1 MVGLLSRPS
10 LAGKVAPGRTERQ
23 AKKTG
28 RPAKP
33 EPDALGELSALE
45 RGMHTIG
52 RDNKETLREYA
63 TKAGAKHET
72 IKHQARAAQ
81 VARRV
86 KRLPGRSNRF

>member
-1 MVGLLSRPS
+1 
-10 LAGKVAPGRTERQ
+10 
-23 AKKTG
+23 
-28 RPAKP
+28 
-33 EPDALGELSALE
+33 
-45 RGMHTIG
+45 MHTIG

-86 KRLPGRSNRF
+86 NVYPAEAIGFE